1 MLQSRPARF
10 GMVAAAIAAILASL
24 VVAPNSA
31 QAAAGDRLFWVGST
45 ATPNVA
51 DGLFAATASAVST
64 ATNLNSQVGLRRALA
79 TDGTYLYFS
88 DGSNLVRTGLDGTGK
103 TTVVAGVT
111 APQQI
116 AVSGQYLYYADWS
129 NGIYGVDV
137 TSVPST
143 AQLIVSV
150 AGITYGWSGVAVSG
164 TTIYAM
170 VNYGSSTLGTQG
182 LYSATLN
189 SLSAVTA
196 TMIDSTAKT
205 TYSAS
210 TLSVDAAGN
219 LYASGSV
226 ASIPVRSA
234 SGTWSTINVSSATS
248 STIYFTTVLGSTVY
262 FSAASN
268 SIGSVETSG
277 TGATSLS
284 AASQFTSTW
293 GVAAAPAPTYTVIYD
308 GNGETSGDVPIDG
321 SSPYASGS
329 TVTLLPNSGNL
340 AKTGYQFWQWMDA
353 PTQAG
358 SSMFKSP
365 GQTFTVTSNTTLYAR
380 WGGGPLEFR
389 TSPAGQATSSIPF
402 PNTPSGQASTLTV
415 YVRNVG
421 AIGVDVSNV
430 TGNGSGVSRTGGT
443 CSSSGGT
450 ILPYNAGAVADC
462 TYTFAWSSSGS
473 SLSYPFAVNYFTSNS
488 VTLTGT
494 ALPNYTVTYNGNG
507 STAGTVP
514 VDGSSPYTSGSSATV
529 LGNIGN
535 LAQPGFTFS
544 GWNSAANGSGTPYA
558 AGATFV
564 PGVNTVLYA
573 QWTANGGGG
582 SGGGGGPASTDPVT
596 TPTPSASATTVVT
609 LAQPGSLGPVQ
620 SPALT
625 SLRPGGSVVL
635 VGGEP
640 GLASSSRNRPGGS
653 VTTSGDGWS
662 VTTSGRTPSGS
673 VQSLSPVGGVQVPQ
687 GGSVRV
693 SGSGYQPGTPVQIY
707 GLNPG
712 TLLGGFKVDASGKFA
727 GTVALPAT
735 MSPGM
740 AVLQVN
746 GYTPTATVRSL
757 SLGIEVI
764 NVSESAVRKASTS
777 VYFAEGSSRL
787 DTQAQRTLA
796 AFVKSLPRVALSVS
810 VVSTGYVQGTR
821 DTSNDFTLSTDR
833 ATKVADQLKADRLRG
848 RYFVT
853 GRGVAKEQGAKA
865 RKVIVTVSYRTR

>member
-1 MLQSRPARF
+1 M
-10 GMVAAAIAAILASL
+10 AAIFASF

-45 ATPNVA
+45 ATPSVA

-116 AVSGQYLYYADWS
+116 TVSGQYLYFADYS
-129 NGIYGVDV
+129 AGIYGVDV

-143 AQLIVSV
+143 AQLIVNV
-150 AGITYGWSGVAVSG
+150 PGISYGWSGVAVSG

-170 VNYGSSTLGTQG
+170 VNYGSTPVGMQG

-189 SLSAVTA
+189 SLNAVTA
-196 TMIDSTAKT
+196 TMIDSTART

-234 SGTWSTINVSSATS
+234 SGTWSTINVSGATS

-268 SIGSVETSG
+268 SIGSVGTSG

-284 AASQFTSTW
+284 APSQFTSTW
-293 GVAAAPAPTYTVIYD
+293 GIAAAPAPTYTVTYD
-308 GNGETSGDVPIDG
+308 GNAANSGTVPNDG
-321 SSPYASGS
+321 NSPYASGS

-365 GQTFTVTSNTTLYAR
+365 GQTFTITSNTTLYAR

-389 TSPAGQATSSIPF
+389 TSPAGQATSSISF

-421 AIGVDVSNV
+421 AVGVDVTNV
-430 TGNGSGVSRTGGT
+430 TGSGSGVSRTGGT

-450 ILPYNAGAVADC
+450 ILPYDAGAVADC
-462 TYTFAWSSSGS
+462 TFTFAWSSSGS

-529 LGNIGN
+529 LGNTGN
-535 LAQPGFTFS
+535 LAQSGFTFS
-544 GWNSAANGSGTPYA
+544 GWNSAANGSGTAYA
-558 AGATFV
+558 AGTTFV

-582 SGGGGGPASTDPVT
+582 SGGGSSGGGGPASTDPVT
-596 TPTPSASATTVVT
+596 TPTPSPSATTVVT
-609 LAQPGSLGPVQ
+609 PAQPGSLGPVE
-620 SPALT
+620 SPAVT
-625 SLRPGGSVVL
+625 GLRPGGSVVL

-640 GLASSSRNRPGGS
+640 GSASSSPNRPGGS

-662 VTTSGRTPSGS
+662 VTTGGRKPSGS
-673 VQSLSPVGGVQVPQ
+673 VQPLSPAGGVQVPQ
-687 GGSVRV
+687 GGGVRV
-693 SGSGYQPGTPVQIY
+693 SGSGYQPGTSVQVY

-712 TLLGGFKVDASGKFA
+712 TLLGSLTVDASGKFA
-727 GTVALPAT
+727 GTVTLPAT
-735 MSPGM
+735 MSPGT

-757 SLGIEVI
+757 SFGIEV
-764 NVSESAVRKASTS
+764 VKGSEPRVRKASTT

-787 DTQAQRTLA
+787 DIKAQRTLA
-796 AFVKSLPRVALSVS
+796 AFVKSLPRGALSVS

-833 ATKVADQLKADRLRG
+833 ATKVADQLKVDKLRG
-848 RYFVT
+848 KYFVT
-853 GRGVAKEQGAKA
+853 GRGVGKEQGAKA
-865 RKVIVTVSYRTR
+865 RKVVVTVSYRTR